1 MQNTSLAVAVLLSL
15 CVCAQAELVNPTP
28 AYELPPGMA
37 HFVFPNSQR
46 SIWVVGIGAEGS
58 GQTQIG
64 PCTIAPVANVVFTV
78 LNGTVLL
85 GTANTS
91 ANISFSCT
99 GNGSSSFFTT
109 LSCPESNNP
118 GNLQNAIIRT
128 WPVRCSNI
136 VGETDT
142 ALIYTPN
149 LGSGIRLAGSPFIGA
164 TASTY
169 IDLKI
174 RSGFTGPSSLNVRDC
189 TITGSDVSAFGPA
202 PNNVSMVIGQA
213 PAALALS
220 CTRRAT
226 PSTAT
231 LACTEAIGNNN
242 IAISWPLQCPAGDA
256 DFFLQAGFE

>member
-1 MQNTSLAVAVLLSL
+1 
-15 CVCAQAELVNPTP
+15 
-28 AYELPPGMA
+28 MA
-37 HFVFPNSQR
+37 HIVFPNSQQ
-46 SIWVVGIGAEGS
+46 SIRVVGIGAEGF

-85 GTANTS
+85 SS
-91 ANISFSCT
+91 ANNIASIDFSCT
-99 GNGSSSFFTT
+99 GAGNFSFTT

-118 GNLQNAIIRT
+118 GNLQNAVIRT
-128 WPVRCSNI
+128 WPVGCSNLI
-136 VGETDT
+136 GDPHT

-149 LGSGIRLAGSPFIGA
+149 LGSGIRLAGSPSIGA
-164 TASTY
+164 TANTY
-169 IDLKI
+169 IELKI
-174 RSGFTGPSSLNVRDC
+174 RSGFTMPSSLNVRDC

-202 PNNVSMVIGQA
+202 PNNVSMVIGQGQA

-220 CTRRAT
+220 CTRRAK

-242 IAISWPLQCPAGDA
+242 VAISWPLLCPAGDA
-256 DFFLQAGFE
+256 DVFLQAGFE